1 VAHEPKKQSTG
12 SKAKNAPSH
21 DKGVRRVK
29 AVTNDRK
36 RNQEGWQP
44 RGKAA
49 GNQGGKGKQ
58 PKQQRQQ
65 EAEIDEGLEW

>member
-1 VAHEPKKQSTG
+1 VAHNRKAQSTG
-12 SKAKNAPSH
+12 SKSHNAPSH
-21 DKGVRRVK
+21 DKGVRRDK
-29 AVTNDRK
+29 AVTNDKK
-36 RNQEGWQP
+36 RSQEGWVP

-58 PKQQRQQ
+58 PRQQDQ